1 MVALSIAERLTCVFQ
16 LLPTTKTGGPIRH
29 ALNASPMGVQDHNLS
44 QGV

>member
-16 LLPTTKTGGPIRH
+16 LLPTTKIGGALRH
-29 ALNASPMGVQDHNLS
+29 ALNASPMDDMDHNLS